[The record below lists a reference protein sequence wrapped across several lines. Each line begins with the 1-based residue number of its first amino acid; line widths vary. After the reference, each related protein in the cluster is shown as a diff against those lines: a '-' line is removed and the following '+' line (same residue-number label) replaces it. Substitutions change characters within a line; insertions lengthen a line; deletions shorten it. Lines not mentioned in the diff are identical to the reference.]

1 MNKVTV
7 SRFIEQFETDENIP
21 GVFLGRHEPQPT
33 TGKKKGKKSPGY
45 REVSVRI
52 WQW

>member
-21 GVFLGRHEPQPT
+21 GVFLGRHDPEPA
-33 TGKKKGKKSPGY
+33 TGKKKGKKSLGY
-45 REVSVRI
+45 REV
-52 WQW
+52 